1 MGIISLDQFARGV
14 LREPAAAP
22 SPRIIGVDGPSGSG
36 KSTLARR
43 LMARLPEAG
52 LIEIDDFVSWTDL
65 SRWWPRFLAQVL
77 EPLAGGRAAH
87 YQVRDWVGDEFGS
100 SLNGWKT
107 MPWCPVVLVE
117 GVTCTRRA
125 ARPYLSCSIWVEA
138 PEATRLRRGMERDG
152 EDHRTRSDG

>member
-43 LMARLPEAG
+43 LMARLPDAG

-65 SRWWPRFLAQVL
+65 SRWWPRFLPQVL
-77 EPLAGGRAAH
+77 EPLAAGRAAH

-100 SLNGWKT
+100 SLNGWRS
-107 MPWCPVVLVE
+107 WSADV
-117 GVTCTRRA
+117 G
-125 ARPYLSCSIWVEA
+125 A
-138 PEATRLRRGMERDG
+138 PPRCHNLRRPTGLSARAVDPEKPYHPRKP
-152 EDHRTRSDG
+152 